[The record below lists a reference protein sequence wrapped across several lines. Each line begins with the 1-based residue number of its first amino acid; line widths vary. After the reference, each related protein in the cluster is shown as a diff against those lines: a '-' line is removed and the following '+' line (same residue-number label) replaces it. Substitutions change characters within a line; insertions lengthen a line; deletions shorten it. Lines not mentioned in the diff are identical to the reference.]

1 MGVYVSANGRRWNVF
16 RWQSPFQREQGRV
29 TGSAPPSRL
38 RALMR
43 DYPRSVTLLMAF
55 VGAMVA
61 ADAVVMSRWLA
72 YRREV
77 DRLRTG
83 MTDAERQRAT
93 MTMRSEQNRL
103 MVTLELVRRQSQRD
117 HELHLSVAVDS
128 GRMYLERDGVVLRTM
143 PVTVGPDR
151 VVGAAPNTVRLAK
164 PRGARTVE
172 RVLAAGDAWE
182 VPSWVFMD
190 RGLAD
195 PGERR
200 LKGALGRAG
209 ILLSGGTVIYS
220 LPKEGPLSD
229 SSYVMPGA
237 ILLRGEDLRAVA
249 PNITPG
255 VTVYFY

>member
-1 MGVYVSANGRRWNVF
+1 M
-16 RWQSPFQREQGRV
+16 
-29 TGSAPPSRL
+29 

-43 DYPRSVTLLMAF
+43 AYPRTVTLVLAL
-55 VGAMVA
+55 VGVMLA
-61 ADAVVMSRWLA
+61 ADVVVMSKWLA

-83 MTDAERQRAT
+83 MTDAERQRAA
-93 MTMRSEQNRL
+93 MALRSEQNRL

-143 PVTVGPDR
+143 SVTVGPDR
-151 VVGAAPNTVRLAK
+151 VVGAPPDTVRLAK
-164 PRGARTVE
+164 PLGARTVE
-172 RVLAAGDAWE
+172 RVLAAADAWE
-182 VPSWVFMD
+182 VPSWVFLD

-195 PGERR
+195 PGDRR
-200 LKGALGRAG
+200 LKGALGRSG

-220 LPKEGPLSD
+220 LPKDGPLSD

-237 ILLRGEDLRAVA
+237 ILLRDEDLRAVA
-249 PNITPG
+249 PNIAPG